1 MPPSVEVNL
10 FTVDW
15 LKALN
20 RKCTDLKQLDSKRKK
35 KLRKKCSDFLQ
46 D

>member
-20 RKCTDLKQLDSKRKK
+20 RKCIDLKQLESKRKK
-35 KLRKKCSDFLQ
+35 ETKKKVF
-46 D
+46 